1 MVPFSHFD
9 VLPESSYLAKARLLF
24 PLQVHPKWANASL
37 NFNQQMV
44 LAPLVEVDS
53 ETSLPSCREP
63 QVKCL
68 SCGAESNKRD
78 VFMDLSLDISAATH
92 SVSFALQAFIAPET
106 LDGSNKYRC
115 EKCKQ
120 LSRARKQMQ
129 ILKAP
134 NVLVIQLKVGRFT
147 SRAHHSVVPAFRFSR
162 FQGSLWEPWKESCC
176 KSRSSSF
183 RFGRGFG
190 RCLTCH

>member
-1 MVPFSHFD
+1 MSGSLKGNVRPR
-9 VLPESSYLAKARLLF
+9 RLLRLYLSPADCPSHVSCF
-24 PLQVHPKWANASL
+24 FFQTPLSY
-37 NFNQQMV
+37 
-44 LAPLVEVDS
+44 
-53 ETSLPSCREP
+53 REP

-92 SVSFALQAFIAPET
+92 SVSSALQAFIAPET

-134 NVLVIQLKVGRFT
+134 NVLVIQLKVGRFP
-147 SRAHHSVVPAFRFSR
+147 SRLMTAFFPSFVFVFR
-162 FQGSLWEPWKESCC
+162 SLLLGAELLRDRK
-176 KSRSSSF
+176 
-183 RFGRGFG
+183 
-190 RCLTCH
+190 

>member
-1 MVPFSHFD
+1 M
-9 VLPESSYLAKARLLF
+9 LYL
-24 PLQVHPKWANASL
+24 SL
-37 NFNQQMV
+37 IDDPIHISCFGHQS
-44 LAPLVEVDS
+44 P
-53 ETSLPSCREP
+53 PSCHEP

-92 SVSFALQAFIAPET
+92 SVSSALQAFIAPET

-134 NVLVIQLKVGRFT
+134 NVLVIQLKVGRFP
-147 SRAHHSVVPAFRFSR
+147 SPANDSVFPVFL
-162 FQGSLWEPWKESCC
+162 FQSLWRSTVGTLEGES
-176 KSRSSSF
+176 
-183 RFGRGFG
+183 
-190 RCLTCH
+190 LQE